1 MESCLI
7 KIQNA
12 HVKPGPKHKPRNGN
26 SYLLRQ
32 VWDSLVHLRV
42 QGPNSMAQ
50 VHAGIKQHFDIEQIV
65 HT

>member
-1 MESCLI
+1 MHMSNRDPNTNLEI
-7 KIQNA
+7 
-12 HVKPGPKHKPRNGN
+12 GN
-26 SYLLRQ
+26 SHLECQ
-32 VWDSLVHLRV
+32 VWVSLVHLRV